1 MKKNPLL
8 EQLRRETTEEVKRE
22 VDLSFE
28 IADRIFEILS
38 KKNLTQR
45 DFASLLGKSETEIS
59 KWMRGT
65 HNFTTKTIAK
75 IEVVLGEPIIEVSGK
90 TSKTEIVFVHIPTN
104 ESFKI
109 SGLRCD
115 KRDNVPV
122 KSDFTTSFPAYTRLI
137 PNELLN

>member
-28 IADRIFEILS
+28 IADRIFEILT

-45 DFASLLGKSETEIS
+45 DFAKMLCKSEAEIS

-65 HNFTTKTIAK
+65 HNFTTRTIAK
-75 IEVVLGEPIIEVSGK
+75 IEVILGEPIIEVTGK
-90 TSKTEIVFVHIPTN
+90 PNRTEIVFVHIPMN
-104 ESFKI
+104 ESFKF
-109 SGLRCD
+109 SGQPCD
-115 KRDNVPV
+115 NRENIPV
-122 KSDFTTSFPAYTRLI
+122 KSDFSTRFPIYAKLSTA
-137 PNELLN
+137 EFLN